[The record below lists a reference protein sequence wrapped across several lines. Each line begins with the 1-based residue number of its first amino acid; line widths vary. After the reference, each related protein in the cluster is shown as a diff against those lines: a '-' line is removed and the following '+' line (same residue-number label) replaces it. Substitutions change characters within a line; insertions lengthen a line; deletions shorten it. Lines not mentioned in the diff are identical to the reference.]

1 MALTES
7 AVEAL
12 EIDAFAANI
21 GDLIFKGTDL
31 YSVFK
36 KRAQVVPVSNVT
48 AAGGVTRPSFRVPF
62 RVQSGSPIIQS
73 TGDNASIGQGTGSL
87 WQSFAVSPVWV
98 QSVCQISSL
107 AQLATKGKDR
117 GLVKVQAE
125 ELKNEIGRAH
135 V

>member
-1 MALTES
+1 MAMTEA

-12 EIDAFAANI
+12 ELDAFAANI
-21 GDLIFKGTDL
+21 GDTVFQGTDL
-31 YSVFK
+31 YSIMK
-36 KRAQVVPVSNVT
+36 KKAQKVPVSNVT

-62 RVQSGSPIIQS
+62 RVQSGSPIFQS

-107 AQLATKGKDR
+107 A
-117 GLVKVQAE
+117 
-125 ELKNEIGRAH
+125 
-135 V
+135 